1 MRCGPLFSSFSCI
14 GFYRAAHVVISL
26 PVCHAQ
32 PERRTKQRPDYG
44 GKDVAANE
52 AKITIVP
59 HSTAIAKLPD
69 ISNK

>member
-26 PVCHAQ
+26 PVS
-32 PERRTKQRPDYG
+32 ERRTKQRPDYG

-52 AKITIVP
+52 AKITIIPLDSYRKV
-59 HSTAIAKLPD
+59 ARYLQ
-69 ISNK
+69 